1 MAKDIKDVFNYYV
14 LKDLRFVGQFELPLI
29 SKVDSIPKNLISFNY
44 VSSMLKK
51 KDFNPEDYFVHFFI
65 DDYQFER
72 VWNSPDRYYEQ
83 LSKFKGIIMPDFS
96 VYQNFPKALQIYNV
110 FKSRVIAAYYASKG
124 MTVIPNVTWSD
135 YDSLEW
141 ILEGLPKHSV
151 IALSSN
157 GVLNKNV
164 LDDFIYTFNEIV
176 RRLEPTKIVF
186 VGSVP
191 KELKSDKRIIQFE
204 SHLQLMK
211 KEI

>member
-1 MAKDIKDVFNYYV
+1 
-14 LKDLRFVGQFELPLI
+14 
-29 SKVDSIPKNLISFNY
+29 
-44 VSSMLKK
+44 
-51 KDFNPEDYFVHFFI
+51 
-65 DDYQFER
+65 
-72 VWNSPDRYYEQ
+72 
-83 LSKFKGIIMPDFS
+83 MPDFS
-96 VYQNFPKALQIYNV
+96 VYKNFPKALQIYNV
-110 FKSRVIAAYYASKG
+110 FKSRVIAAYYTSKF

-141 ILEGLPKHSV
+141 ILDGLPKHSV

-164 LDDFIYTFNEIV
+164 LDDFINTFNEVV
-176 RRLEPTKIVF
+176 RRLEPTNIVF